1 MALFFRI
8 FSGKNYQ
15 KLTKNGRCSSKI
27 DKKLPKSGRIA
38 LDFSEKKCHLIWKI
52 ATFFEN
58 FNPPFS
64 EKLTGGAISLKKG
77 HVPN

>member
-8 FSGKNYQ
+8 FSDKNCQ
-15 KLTKNGRCSSKI
+15 KLIKNARFLLKI
-27 DKKLPKSGRIA
+27 VKKLSKSVRNNP
-38 LDFSEKKCHLIWKI
+38 DFPEKKCHLFRKI

-58 FNPPFS
+58 FDPPFS
-64 EKLTGGAISLKKG
+64 EKLTDSARSLEKD